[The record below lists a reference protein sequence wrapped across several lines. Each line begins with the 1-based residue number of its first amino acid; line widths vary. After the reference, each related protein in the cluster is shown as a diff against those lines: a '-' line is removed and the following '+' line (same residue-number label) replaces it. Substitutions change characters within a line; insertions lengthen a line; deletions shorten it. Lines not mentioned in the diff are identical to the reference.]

1 MVLKLAAV
9 EGGGTTFVVAIAHD
23 EPTNIVERAE
33 FPTTTP
39 AETLGKCCQWLS
51 TRTYDSLG
59 VATFGPVDLNPNS
72 PTFGYITTTPKPG
85 WKNTDVLGP
94 LCAIRPSAPCKFDT
108 DVNAPALAEFLD
120 MQRLGHKGSSCAYI
134 TVGTGIGVGLVVN
147 GQPVHGL
154 MHPEGGTPN
163 PTPAACHHPRAT
175 PALSL
180 PDPRPPSRPA

>member
-59 VATFGPVDLNPNS
+59 VATGQGESYNKRV
-72 PTFGYITTTPKPG
+72 
-85 WKNTDVLGP
+85 V
-94 LCAIRPSAPCKFDT
+94 
-108 DVNAPALAEFLD
+108 AL
-120 MQRLGHKGSSCAYI
+120 QRI
-134 TVGTGIGVGLVVN
+134 
-147 GQPVHGL
+147 
-154 MHPEGGTPN
+154 M
-163 PTPAACHHPRAT
+163 
-175 PALSL
+175 
-180 PDPRPPSRPA
+180 